1 MFSEAVLYHFVGNSL
16 KLNHYSLKISL
27 SDNRPFYGRCQRYV
41 TALATCK
48 KKKAKTGGSQFN
60 PAQIRLHKDLKYH
73 LVVMLGARIDVVE
86 ASI

>member
-27 SDNRPFYGRCQRYV
+27 SNNRPFYGRCQRYV
-41 TALATCK
+41 TALAAC
-48 KKKAKTGGSQFN
+48 KKKAKTGGS